1 MPAPSVEDIDAL
13 LPQTQCTRCGFSG
26 CRPYAEALARGEVA
40 IDRCPP
46 GGQAGVERLADL
58 LGTPV
63 LALDPACGV
72 EAPASAALIDES
84 KCIGCTLCIQACPV
98 DAIVGASR
106 RMHTVLLEECTGCGL
121 CLPPCPVDC
130 IHIEPLTAL
139 QASGAVLEDRPE
151 TTWRERAGRARQ
163 RHAARSDR
171 LARERGEREERLAAK
186 AAHKLQPLSPE
197 DPQAERKRGMIE
209 AAIARARARRQPPEA
224 G

>member
-40 IDRCPP
+40 INRCPP
-46 GGQAGVERLADL
+46 GGQAGVDRLARL
-58 LGTPV
+58 LGASSM
-63 LALDPACGV
+63 ALDPACGV
-72 EAPASAALIDES
+72 EVPASVALIDES

-130 IHIEPLTAL
+130 IRIEPLTAL

-163 RHAARSDR
+163 RHAAHVGR

-186 AAHKLQPLSPE
+186 AAHKLQAMSPE
-197 DPQAERKRGMIE
+197 DPEAERKRGIIE

>member
-1 MPAPSVEDIDAL
+1 MDEALAARIDAA

-40 IDRCPP
+40 INRCPP
-46 GGQAGVERLADL
+46 GGQAGVDRLADL

-63 LALDPACGV
+63 LALDSACGV
-72 EAPASAALIDES
+72 EAPASVALIDES

-130 IHIEPLTAL
+130 IRIEPLTAL

-151 TTWRERAGRARQ
+151 ATWRERAGRARQ
-163 RHAARSDR
+163 RHAARSGR

-186 AAHKLQPLSPE
+186 AAHKLQALSPE
-197 DPQAERKRGMIE
+197 DPEAERKRGIIE